1 MSHWQKNTPSF
12 VARLPVVEFPFDEL
26 PDVYAPERTVLK
38 LSDGKLIHPY
48 LCCYLERRTA
58 GRDAGGNTG
67 YSPTSLSPV
76 RVAALPQVIERLSM
90 WCRFKAARAASIVGI
105 FRWLLQFLTWA
116 DDAENQGKFESVLT
130 DADLAHEALK
140 GHHTYLRQLLQA
152 HRIGHTTAA
161 GRDRG
166 AIAVLSEIHGRSY
179 KDVIEP
185 LTQSGTGSSTETPRE
200 KDVEQFMA
208 ALQAVFDS
216 AARQILRDGE
226 ETKGGRA
233 WQRVIRLSATDDSR
247 AVTLPQRYT
256 DVRLMELAC
265 VTFAGLAI
273 GDSGANLA
281 QIQAYE
287 EPDDLQ
293 EQLRQPERINLRRR
307 VIKFRAGS
315 KLVPVYLTGTTVSRL
330 GTYLRIRGRLVAQ
343 LGGGDIAPL
352 FVQCRFGPRPGA
364 EPVSVRAL
372 DDLLL
377 KHLRNKLRF
386 IGGDLPAITLRQLR
400 AYKQQHLLRKE
411 GVKVAAEL
419 MGHSVAT
426 AIAAYS
432 RTEERVRLGEMGQ
445 FLRSLISTVLAPCRD
460 LPGAVLTVSIASGSC
475 AEHGKPE
482 PTSSDPV
489 VEPDCS
495 KAEGCFFCAQYRVHA
510 DEVDLRKLLSCRHIL
525 ERVATLRGES
535 AVADRI
541 YGAVLDRIDML
552 LAELRRRMG
561 KTYEQVER
569 DVQVA
574 GNLSGYWAVKLQQLH
589 LLGML
594 APAA

>member
-1 MSHWQKNTPSF
+1 MSHWQKNMPTF
-12 VARLPVVEFPFDEL
+12 VAKLPVVEFPFDNL
-26 PDVYAPERTVLK
+26 PDVYVPQRTVLR
-38 LSDGKLIHPY
+38 LSDGKLIQPY

-58 GRDAGGNTG
+58 GRDGGGNTV
-67 YSPTSLSPV
+67 YNPTSLSPV

-90 WCRFKAARAASIVGI
+90 WCRFKAARAASIVGV
-105 FRWLLQFLTWA
+105 FRWLLQFLAWA
-116 DDAENQGKFESVLT
+116 DSAENKNKFEAVLT

-152 HRIGHTTAA
+152 HRISHATAA
-161 GRDRG
+161 GRDQG
-166 AIAVLSEIHGRSY
+166 AIAVLCEIHGRSY
-179 KDVIEP
+179 KDDIEP
-185 LTQSGTGSSTETPRE
+185 LSQLGKCSTEAPRE
-200 KDVEQFMA
+200 QDVEQFMA
-208 ALQAVFDS
+208 TLQAVFDS

-226 ETKGGRA
+226 ETQGRCA
-233 WQRVIRLSATDDSR
+233 RRRVIRLSATDDSR

-265 VTFAGLAI
+265 VAFAGLAI

-287 EPDDLQ
+287 EPEDLQ
-293 EQLRQPERINLRRR
+293 DQLGQPERINLRRR
-307 VIKFRAGS
+307 VIKFRAGG
-315 KLVPVYLTGTTVSRL
+315 KLVPVYLTSTTVSRL
-330 GTYLRIRGRLVAQ
+330 GTYLRIRERLVAQ

-377 KHLRNKLRF
+377 KHLRNKLDF
-386 IGGDLPAITLRQLR
+386 IGGELPAITLRQLR
-400 AYKQQHLLRKE
+400 AYKQQHLLRKD

-432 RTEERVRLGEMGQ
+432 RAEESVRLGEMGQ
-445 FLRSLISTVLAPCRD
+445 FLRSLISTVLTPSRD
-460 LPGAVLTVSIASGSC
+460 LPGTAVTVGIASGSC
-475 AEHGKPE
+475 AAHGKPE
-482 PTSSDPV
+482 PTVTNPV
-489 VEPDCS
+489 VEPNCS

-510 DEVDLRKLLSCRHIL
+510 DEIDLRKLLSCRAVL
-525 ERVATLRGES
+525 QRVTLLQGES
-535 AVADRI
+535 LAADRV
-541 YGAVLDRIDML
+541 YVAVLDRIDML

-561 KTYEQVER
+561 KAYEQVER

-574 GNLSGYWAVKLQQLH
+574 GNLSRYWAVKLQQLH

-594 APAA
+594 TPAA